1 MELKYCPKAGG
12 LENVLPEVRFW
23 QCSLHEQ
30 HLPKIAMLACAALPE
45 QPHKLCVLNSTTVL
59 RGLYFS
65 VKYKCAWLK

>member
-23 QCSLHEQ
+23 QCSLREQ

-45 QPHKLCVLNSTTVL
+45 QPLLKDTS
-59 RGLYFS
+59 S
-65 VKYKCAWLK
+65 VC